1 VQMYH
6 RRCSTCL
13 LRSDVRNGGGGKVGV
28 DIPGTNY
35 RLLFVLCSFV
45 LCSLFFVPQ
54 VLPLLVQE
62 DFGRLSNVSIF
73 GNGVEL
79 SNEQMERRRE
89 ERERQDDTED
99 EPSTTDKKR
108 KAPDTDGDG
117 NVKRAKKNKN
127 NNNNGEE
134 EEDDFA
140 SSGDE
145 DEEDEAAAAQQRLAN
160 DAAKASSN
168 IPSWDDLPFNN

>member
-1 VQMYH
+1 MFW
-6 RRCSTCL
+6 RAWL
-13 LRSDVRNGGGGKVGV
+13 LPRDFRKWGDRVGF
-28 DIPGTNY
+28 DILVLILIILITD
-35 RLLFVLCSFV
+35 FVCI
-45 LCSLFFVPQ
+45 FFFPQ
-54 VLPLLVQE
+54 ALPLLVQE

-89 ERERQDDTED
+89 ERERQDDTEG
-99 EPSTTDKKR
+99 EASTSGKKR
-108 KAPDTDGDG
+108 RAPDTDGS
-117 NVKRAKKNKN
+117 VKRAKKNK
-127 NNNNGEE
+127 NNNGEE

-145 DEEDEAAAAQQRLAN
+145 DDEDEAAAAQQRLAN